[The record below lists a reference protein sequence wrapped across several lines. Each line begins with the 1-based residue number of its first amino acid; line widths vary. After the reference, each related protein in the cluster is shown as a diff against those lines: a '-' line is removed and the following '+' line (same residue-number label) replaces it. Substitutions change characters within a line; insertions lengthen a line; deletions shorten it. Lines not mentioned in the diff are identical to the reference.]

1 MTRRVQTGFS
11 MVELMVALTLSLI
24 LIGGVLSLVYS
35 SKVTYME
42 NERVAGTQEGGRAAF
57 EMIMRDLRVSGFPG
71 CAQPIDKLVFSS
83 NQLNNPTSVL
93 WALNVPLQ

>member
-1 MTRRVQTGFS
+1 
-11 MVELMVALTLSLI
+11 MVELMVSLTLSLI

-57 EMIMRDLRVSGFPG
+57 EMIMRDLRGSIPRLRSADRQARLFQQSAEQSDVRSVG
-71 CAQPIDKLVFSS
+71 AQSTAAGL
-83 NQLNNPTSVL
+83 
-93 WALNVPLQ
+93 